1 MAAAAPPPLHQS
13 FRGALDATTDLDDDR
28 LGTTVFPQGFAETA
42 RTHFHTLHERK
53 TSTISFDDVDGDIG
67 DIKSVEDAFVLFGLR
82 PDDRTSR
89 REQIKMWKHIERAI
103 TAEIKRLTGSGR
115 VEAYDQ
121 AKQLNANL
129 DNVKRGF
136 AGLQTKEIEHNQAQ
150 QRQMFEQAKK
160 GLARSIAL
168 NEKERKREERREMK
182 ALRARLAKRQA
193 IEHENLDHA
202 ILVAVPPLQ
211 RHSCRVLELRRAE
224 TSLAAMKQYDDAK
237 NVRRMLD
244 KIEGPARRKYDAMM
258 AARFDVAHEKLRLKH
273 KEQQA
278 RQHEHIGTIKWS
290 SKRRAEKHASIQ
302 RQKCANLDLD
312 MRQAN
317 AFDACKSP
325 ELVVHPSARHQR
337 RRGFNE
343 TASQLNGRKLLDS
356 IRGKKTDEHVYV
368 VPVCGTHVFEKPLLD
383 THVYDMNS
391 SHYMASE

>member
-1 MAAAAPPPLHQS
+1 
-13 FRGALDATTDLDDDR
+13 
-28 LGTTVFPQGFAETA
+28 
-42 RTHFHTLHERK
+42 
-53 TSTISFDDVDGDIG
+53 
-67 DIKSVEDAFVLFGLR
+67 
-82 PDDRTSR
+82 
-89 REQIKMWKHIERAI
+89 
-103 TAEIKRLTGSGR
+103 
-115 VEAYDQ
+115 
-121 AKQLNANL
+121 
-129 DNVKRGF
+129 
-136 AGLQTKEIEHNQAQ
+136 
-150 QRQMFEQAKK
+150 
-160 GLARSIAL
+160 
-168 NEKERKREERREMK
+168 
-182 ALRARLAKRQA
+182 
-193 IEHENLDHA
+193 
-202 ILVAVPPLQ
+202 
-211 RHSCRVLELRRAE
+211 
-224 TSLAAMKQYDDAK
+224 MKQYDDAK

-278 RQHEHIGTIKWS
+278 RLHEHIGTIKWS

-317 AFDACKSP
+317 AFDSCKSP

-337 RRGFNE
+337 RRGFDA

-368 VPVCGTHVFEKPLLD
+368 APVCQTHVFEKPLLD

>member
-1 MAAAAPPPLHQS
+1 
-13 FRGALDATTDLDDDR
+13 
-28 LGTTVFPQGFAETA
+28 
-42 RTHFHTLHERK
+42 
-53 TSTISFDDVDGDIG
+53 
-67 DIKSVEDAFVLFGLR
+67 
-82 PDDRTSR
+82 
-89 REQIKMWKHIERAI
+89 
-103 TAEIKRLTGSGR
+103 
-115 VEAYDQ
+115 
-121 AKQLNANL
+121 
-129 DNVKRGF
+129 
-136 AGLQTKEIEHNQAQ
+136 
-150 QRQMFEQAKK
+150 
-160 GLARSIAL
+160 
-168 NEKERKREERREMK
+168 
-182 ALRARLAKRQA
+182 
-193 IEHENLDHA
+193 
-202 ILVAVPPLQ
+202 
-211 RHSCRVLELRRAE
+211 
-224 TSLAAMKQYDDAK
+224 
-237 NVRRMLD
+237 MLD

-337 RRGFNE
+337 RRGFDA

-368 VPVCGTHVFEKPLLD
+368 APVCATHTFEKPLLD